1 MLVTAALKLIL
12 PPISPTIALYRMSGY
27 PLDGHDELCPAP
39 LRTRR
44 NPVTFPV
51 STTSFA
57 KTLSAAFLT
66 FRLRI
71 SWACVA
77 IASSVA
83 ISPSWA
89 ADAPPLSL
97 VNGRAGWRAHI
108 HPTFGHITALEV
120 RHNGRWEGV
129 PFRKDQYAGPSWRGV
144 QLHLADADNLQFAG
158 QVGDVHYSLQYASV
172 ADRLTLIAGIRNDGS
187 ATFAPTKAS
196 LTLGIDSFMNNSSRW
211 NNQFF
216 PTLLHCEP
224 THCWGYFMSPNGH
237 ILGVSSPDPVGSYS
251 YDYLEKMYA
260 HQIYTATL
268 DLLQQPPVPDH
279 HPVYRPLSPGETRTW
294 HVVLQAI
301 DNFDAVPHA
310 LAKTCNAPMIDLD
323 VYSVE
328 PKQTVQIRIDSP
340 TPLSVLEVT
349 NPAGVT
355 TRLKAKTPTSTDSR
369 LSTVYTASL
378 DSTES
383 CGRYIVRA
391 KDRAGK
397 RSEASFFVHPPWS
410 WYMKQA
416 RSEAIR
422 HTPRADQT
430 PGCGADAYSCETHY
444 GLVAFSLARR
454 YFPDNSLDTL
464 GDQILEKIASR
475 FYQREDGRRFSRN
488 RERIQNG
495 AFMADVYVAR
505 YWATGDMASLETA
518 EDFVEYLLSRQHAK
532 GYYGGYGM
540 HPYTAVIYPAK
551 TIMGLMGVERRL
563 ATAEPKWQTRYDRH
577 LTSVRRA
584 MDDLLA
590 RGLNMPTEGDATFED
605 GAISCS
611 AAQLAMFALIQTDDK
626 ERKKYLEGA
635 KVFFDAH
642 RCLTRLHDTDCR
654 SRGATERYWEAWGDI
669 HATQQMMLAPHGWS
683 GWKTYANYYL
693 YLLTGEETYLRQT
706 INSIGSI
713 TQLIDWPKGELRYAF
728 LVDPRI
734 TGTVLVPDGKRRD
747 GQQVRKTLGEQ
758 YLPGI
763 GDWYGR
769 TTVGDSPLDRV
780 DWKWQ
785 GDGCAIEGIKAMAE
799 IVLAQAYVLQRAD
812 GSLFTWNCRA
822 SLRNAHGL
830 LTIETSEDVVS
841 RIHLNLREPCK
852 VLARF
857 FGGRKEV
864 SGGYSPGMHWI
875 GPGGEPEELQMK

>member
-1 MLVTAALKLIL
+1 MFSLSITASANK
-12 PPISPTIALYRMSGY
+12 
-27 PLDGHDELCPAP
+27 
-39 LRTRR
+39 
-44 NPVTFPV
+44 V
-51 STTSFA
+51 SA
-57 KTLSAAFLT
+57 VFLA

-89 ADAPPLSL
+89 TDAPHLQL
-97 VNGRAGWRAHI
+97 VNEQAGWRASI
-108 HPTFGHITALEV
+108 HPTFGHLTALEF

-144 QLHLADADNLQFAG
+144 RLHLADAGKLQFEG
-158 QVGDVHYSLQYASV
+158 QAGDVHYSLQYASV
-172 ADRLTLIAGIRNDGS
+172 ADRLTVVAAIRNDGTAPFS
-187 ATFAPTKAS
+187 PTKAS
-196 LTLGIDSFMNNSSRW
+196 LTLGIDSFMNDPSRW

-224 THCWGYFMSPNGH
+224 THCWGYFMSPHGD
-237 ILGVSSPDPVGSYS
+237 ILGISSPDPVGSYS
-251 YDYLEKMYA
+251 YDYLERMYA
-260 HQIYTATL
+260 HQTYTATL

-279 HPVYRPLSPGETRTW
+279 HPAYRPLSPGEKRTW

-301 DNFDAVPHA
+301 SDFDAVPHV
-310 LAKTCNAPMIDLD
+310 LAETCNAPMIDFD

-328 PKQTVQIRIDSP
+328 PKQAVQIRIDSP
-340 TPLSVLEVT
+340 TPLSVLALIT
-349 NPAGVT
+349 PAGFT
-355 TRLKAKTPTSTDSR
+355 THITVNTPTSTVSPW
-369 LSTVYTASL
+369 STVYTASL
-378 DSTES
+378 DNTES
-383 CGRYIVRA
+383 CGRYLVRA
-391 KDRAGK
+391 NDRAGK
-397 RSEASFFVHPPWS
+397 RSDASFFVHPPWS

-422 HTPRADQT
+422 HTPRADQA
-430 PGCGADAYSCETHY
+430 PGCSADVYSCETHY
-444 GLVAFSLARR
+444 GLVALCLARR
-454 YFPDNSLDTL
+454 YFPDKNLDTL
-464 GDQILEKIASR
+464 GDRILEKVASR
-475 FYQREDGRRFSRN
+475 LYQREDGWRFSRN

-505 YWATGDMASLETA
+505 YLATGDLASLEKA
-518 EDFVEYLLSRQHAK
+518 EEFVDYLLSRQHAK

-551 TIMGLMGVERRL
+551 TIMGLMAVERRMG
-563 ATAEPKWQTRYDRH
+563 TTDPKWQTRYDRH
-577 LTSVRRA
+577 LASVRRA

-611 AAQLAMFALIQTDDK
+611 AAQLAMFALIQADDQQ
-626 ERKKYLEGA
+626 RKKYLAGA
-635 KVFFDAH
+635 KTFFDAH

-669 HATQQMMLAPHGWS
+669 HAAQQMMLAPHGWS

-693 YLLTGEETYLRQT
+693 YLLTGEETYFRQT
-706 INSIGSI
+706 INSVGSI
-713 TQLIDWPKGELRYAF
+713 TQLIDWPKGDLRYAF
-728 LVDPRI
+728 MVDPRI
-734 TGTVLVPDGKRRD
+734 TGTVLVPDGKQPD
-747 GQQVRKTLGEQ
+747 GKQVRGTFGEQ

-780 DWKWQ
+780 EWKWQ

-812 GSLFTWNCRA
+812 GSLLTWNCRA
-822 SLRNAHGL
+822 GL
-830 LTIETSEDVVS
+830 HNTRGILTVETSEDVVS
-841 RIHLNLREPCK
+841 RIHLNLRKPCK
-852 VLARF
+852 VRARF
-857 FGGRKEV
+857 FGGKKEV
-864 SGGYSPGMHWI
+864 CGVYSPGMHWI
-875 GPGGEPEELQMK
+875 GPGGEPEELRGK